1 MSWEQRV
8 PALRTRVYIDGYN
21 LYYGCLRKTAF
32 KWLDVLTL
40 FETQILPSILYRPA
54 PDAAAATMT
63 LHPDCAIKYFT
74 AKIIESAARGED
86 SVSSQAQYH
95 NALTAHCGGRLS
107 FVMGNYSLYKANQY
121 IVPAD
126 DPKRWPRD
134 CEKIQVWKLEEKR
147 SDVNLAL
154 HLYDDALSGDVDQ
167 VVLVTNDTD
176 LTPALEMLRARCP
189 HIVRGLVI
197 PTRKVG
203 AGGDLEREANVS
215 LGKLA
220 HWVRRHITDDELRTS
235 QLPDVVPGRRRA
247 SVKPHSWYAKPH
259 HLARMLEMARPVLR
273 TEGEVLKWAR
283 RESAHL
289 GGRRPIELIETD
301 AGAVEVLNYIESYI
315 RDQLDKPSDQD
326 DLSLKY

>member
-1 MSWEQRV
+1 LGAGV

-32 KWLDVLTL
+32 KWLDVLSL
-40 FETQILPSILYRPA
+40 FETQILPTILYRPT
-54 PDAAAATMT
+54 PDAEPATMP

-74 AKIIESAARGED
+74 AKIIESAAKGED

-95 NALTAHCGGRLS
+95 NALTTHCGGRLS
-107 FVMGNYSLYKANQY
+107 FVMGHYSLYKANQH

-134 CEKIQVWKLEEKR
+134 CDKIQVWKLEEKQ

-154 HLYDDALSGDVDQ
+154 HLYDDTLSGEVDQ

-176 LTPALEMLRARCP
+176 LTPALEMLKARCP

-215 LGKLA
+215 LAKLA
-220 HWVRRHITDDELRTS
+220 HWVRRHISEDELRAS

-247 SVKPHSWYAKPH
+247 SIKPHSWYAKPH
-259 HLARMLEMARPVLR
+259 HLAKMLEMARPVLR
-273 TEGEVLKWAR
+273 TEGEILKWAR
-283 RESAHL
+283 RESTHL
-289 GGRRPIELIETD
+289 GGRRPIDLIETD
-301 AGAVEVLNYIESYI
+301 AGAVEVFDYIEAYI
-315 RDQLDKPSDQD
+315 RNQLDKAGDQD
-326 DLSLKY
+326 DLSSTS

>member
-1 MSWEQRV
+1 MSWGQGV

-32 KWLDVLTL
+32 KWLDVLAL
-40 FETQILPSILYRPA
+40 FETHILPTILYRPTPDTA
-54 PDAAAATMT
+54 PATMA

-74 AKIIESAARGED
+74 AKIIESASKGED
-86 SVSSQAQYH
+86 SVSSQAHYH
-95 NALTAHCGGRLS
+95 NALMTHCGGRLA
-107 FVMGNYSLYKANQY
+107 FVMGHYALYKANQH

-134 CEKIQVWKLEEKR
+134 CDKIQVWKLEEKQ

-154 HLYDDALSGDVDQ
+154 QLYDDALSGDIDQ
-167 VVLVTNDTD
+167 IVLVTNDTD
-176 LTPALEMLRARCP
+176 LAPALEMLKARCP

-215 LGKLA
+215 LAELA
-220 HWVRRHITDDELRTS
+220 HWVRRHITEDELRAS

-259 HLARMLEMARPVLR
+259 HLAKMLEMARPVLR
-273 TEGEVLKWAR
+273 SEGEILKWAR
-283 RESAHL
+283 RDSVHL
-289 GGRRPIELIETD
+289 GGRRPIDLIETD
-301 AGAVEVLNYIESYI
+301 AGAVEVFDYIETYI
-315 RDQLDKPSDQD
+315 RDQLGRTGKPD
-326 DLSLKY
+326 DLSS

>member
-1 MSWEQRV
+1 
-8 PALRTRVYIDGYN
+8 
-21 LYYGCLRKTAF
+21 
-32 KWLDVLTL
+32 
-40 FETQILPSILYRPA
+40 
-54 PDAAAATMT
+54 
-63 LHPDCAIKYFT
+63 
-74 AKIIESAARGED
+74 
-86 SVSSQAQYH
+86 
-95 NALTAHCGGRLS
+95 
-107 FVMGNYSLYKANQY
+107 MGHYSLYKANQH

-134 CEKIQVWKLEEKR
+134 CDKIQVWKLEEKQ

-154 HLYDDALSGDVDQ
+154 HLYDDALSGDIDQ

-176 LTPALEMLRARCP
+176 LTPALQMLQARCP

-215 LGKLA
+215 LAKLA
-220 HWVRRHITDDELRTS
+220 HWVRRHISDDELRT
-235 QLPDVVPGRRRA
+235 
-247 SVKPHSWYAKPH
+247 SWYAKPH

-289 GGRRPIELIETD
+289 GGRRPIDLIETD
-301 AGAVEVLNYIESYI
+301 AGAVEVFDYIEAYI
-315 RDQLDKPSDQD
+315 RNQLDKAGDQD
-326 DLSLKY
+326 DLSS